1 MSSISAAASMHPTK
15 IPDAKPAISP
25 FQKAA
30 DFRCSSLCACSL
42 LNGRFFAMILLSN
55 LCQKMKGSLVKILME
70 NLCQLWLCWADIFM
84 VAMLCQS

>member
-1 MSSISAAASMHPTK
+1 
-15 IPDAKPAISP
+15 
-25 FQKAA
+25 
-30 DFRCSSLCACSL
+30 
-42 LNGRFFAMILLSN
+42 MILLSN